1 MAKVAKAEPHTK
13 IAIAGQQ
20 FDFGE
25 DGTRQVSNA
34 EVDLLTRYA
43 DEGGTATVEI
53 EEQTASSKKK
63 EAK

>member
-1 MAKVAKAEPHTK
+1 MAKVAKAEPGTK

-43 DEGGTATVEI
+43 DEGGTAKIEI
-53 EEQTASSKKK
+53 TEQSSKKK